1 MGRKICMALG
11 IFLLGTLLLWSIAGQ
26 QAEAVLDKV
35 TTSSDLISFHIISG
49 QTGLI
54 SGQTAPTEAPT
65 DAAGSIRVVV
75 ESSLGEWA
83 FSFLASPLTV
93 SSAETSSPGGYIEPR
108 QLLIK
113 TPYTNGF
120 ESLDLPRLVGK
131 GTTAA
136 PPPYEAASL
145 QFRYMASGQEKPGLY
160 EGNIYSPDAGGAI
173 PPIHVRLVVDPPTA
187 AKDTT
192 ESAGVSRSASP
203 SASPGAS
210 LEKLESASSIKMSLS
225 PTNIHF
231 SVTGQ
236 PGEYEADSQ
245 VVLTVESTE
254 GFIVKACASPL
265 KSSQGNIPPAR
276 ILVKQAD
283 GNYHSLD
290 QEVVVLQR
298 AYKSERNPTSST
310 RLWFKLQTGW
320 DDPAGEYSGTITF
333 TCLPPP

>member
-1 MGRKICMALG
+1 MNRKILTALIG
-11 IFLLGTLLLWSIAGQ
+11 AFLLGTLLLWSIAGQ

-54 SGQTAPTEAPT
+54 SGQTAPT

-93 SSAETSSPGGYIEPR
+93 SSGETISPGGYIEPR

-136 PPPYEAASL
+136 PPPYEVASL
-145 QFRYMASGQEKPGLY
+145 QFRYLASGQEKPGLY
-160 EGNIYSPDAGGAI
+160 EGNIYSPDASEAI
-173 PPIHVRLVVDPPTA
+173 SPIHVRLVVDPPTA

-192 ESAGVSRSASP
+192 ESAGASTSASP
-203 SASPGAS
+203 SASPSAS

-236 PGEYEADSQ
+236 PGEYEANSQ
-245 VVLTVESTE
+245 V
-254 GFIVKACASPL
+254 
-265 KSSQGNIPPAR
+265 
-276 ILVKQAD
+276 
-283 GNYHSLD
+283 
-290 QEVVVLQR
+290 
-298 AYKSERNPTSST
+298 
-310 RLWFKLQTGW
+310 
-320 DDPAGEYSGTITF
+320 
-333 TCLPPP
+333 LPDVPHV